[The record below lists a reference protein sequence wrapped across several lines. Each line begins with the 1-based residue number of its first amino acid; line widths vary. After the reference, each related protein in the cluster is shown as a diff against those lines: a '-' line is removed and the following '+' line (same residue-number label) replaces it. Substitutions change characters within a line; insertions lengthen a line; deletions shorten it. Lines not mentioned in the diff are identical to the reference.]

1 MRGLS
6 RPEAISTAW
15 RVIASLCLHLALLGG
30 LALLASIEQLRPEPD
45 EGVEVELVTP
55 EQIAPKP
62 EPQAT
67 QPAPEAP
74 GIARPETMSAEPQAP
89 VQPQPPSPIPP
100 PLPAPRAMV
109 RARRLLSDDVLANP
123 LSRGTREA
131 LGQLEDAERI
141 EQLCNLE
148 AMGQVH
154 AWKAEFQPD
163 RIVAYAMGSA
173 KLSRTAMRAD
183 GAVFRSKQH
192 WYRLKFKCELSPDRK
207 KVSGF
212 EFMVGD
218 PVPQSEWRALD
229 LPAVH

>member
-1 MRGLS
+1 MRGPS

-30 LALLASIEQLRPEPD
+30 LALLPGIEQLRPEPD

-55 EQIAPKP
+55 EQLAPRP
-62 EPQAT
+62 EPQAA

-74 GIARPETMSAEPQAP
+74 AIAQPEAMSAEPQAP
-89 VQPQPPSPIPP
+89 VQPQPPLPIPP
-100 PLPAPRAMV
+100 PLPAPPAMV

-123 LSRGTREA
+123 RSRGTREA
-131 LGQLEDAERI
+131 LGQLDEAERI

-163 RIVAYAMGSA
+163 RVVAYAMEGT
-173 KLSRTAMRAD
+173 KLSRTAMQAD

-192 WYRLKFKCELSPDRK
+192 WYRLKFRCELSPDRR
-207 KVSGF
+207 KVAGF

-218 PVPQSEWRALD
+218 PVPRREWAALN

>member
-1 MRGLS
+1 MPFVRDPPS
-6 RPEAISTAW
+6 RLPPRSIA
-15 RVIASLCLHLALLGG
+15 ASLRLHLALLGA
-30 LALLASIEQLRPEPD
+30 LALLPSIEQFQPAPE

-55 EQIAPKP
+55 EQIEPKP
-62 EPQAT
+62 ELQAA
-67 QPAPEAP
+67 QPTPPPTNIAQPETPPAESQTP
-74 GIARPETMSAEPQAP
+74 ARPNPPTPPPVPAAP
-89 VQPQPPSPIPP
+89 V
-100 PLPAPRAMV
+100 MV

-123 LSRGTREA
+123 RSRGTREA
-131 LGQLEDAERI
+131 LGQLEDTERI

-163 RIVAYAMGSA
+163 RVVAYAMEGT

-183 GAVFRSKQH
+183 GAVFRSKQQ
-192 WYRLKFKCELSPDRK
+192 WYRIKFKCELSPDRR
-207 KVSGF
+207 KVAGF

-218 PVPQSEWRALD
+218 PVPRREWAALD